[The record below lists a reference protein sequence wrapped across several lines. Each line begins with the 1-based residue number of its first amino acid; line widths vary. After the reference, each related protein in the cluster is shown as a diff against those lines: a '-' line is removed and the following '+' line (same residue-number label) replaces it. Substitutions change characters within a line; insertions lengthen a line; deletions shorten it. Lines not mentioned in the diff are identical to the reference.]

1 MLRAVSQLGLSF
13 RLRAE
18 SPSIFG
24 TMTCTCALCMT
35 FKWDIDVLNTLPG
48 SFKQNVLVP
57 LGKSKESTVSLP
69 DSSEKNYEENKL
81 LPSASF

>member
-1 MLRAVSQLGLSF
+1 
-13 RLRAE
+13 
-18 SPSIFG
+18 
-24 TMTCTCALCMT
+24 MTCTCVLCMT

-81 LPSASF
+81 LPSASFWVSKQDKFVLNTK